1 MKGNK
6 GKNQKSPGLGS
17 FGFKGNG
24 VAVKVVNPDGSTN
37 TSGKRK
43 KSTKND

>member
-1 MKGNK
+1 MKGSK

-24 VAVKVVNPDGSTN
+24 VNVRKSNPDGSTN
-37 TSGKRK
+37 TSGPRK